1 MFSPLLLLVYI
12 YFHNTF
18 ALPSSHFSHRIHDK
32 KLKTMSNEKRHNT
45 LLNYS
50 FSSKEVRTDTEN
62 SASNSNTSSIPT
74 NTTTTANDDSNLFL
88 ASY

>member
-1 MFSPLLLLVYI
+1 M
-12 YFHNTF
+12 
-18 ALPSSHFSHRIHDK
+18 
-32 KLKTMSNEKRHNT
+32 
-45 LLNYS
+45 NYS

-88 ASY
+88 ASYWELKAIVDQQWNKID

>member
-1 MFSPLLLLVYI
+1 
-12 YFHNTF
+12 
-18 ALPSSHFSHRIHDK
+18 
-32 KLKTMSNEKRHNT
+32 MSNEKRHNT

-62 SASNSNTSSIPT
+62 SASNSNTSSIHT
-74 NTTTTANDDSNLFL
+74 NTTATANDDSNLFL